1 MKRNVK
7 RLQAKIRNEEL
18 RVFSRGY
25 NHDKNSSRGGTSTRS
40 SAVGS
45 SSDSKHNSTNSANAS
60 LQSPSQPITDDESE
74 EASETMIFRQI
85 RTLLVLALAM
95 AMAMASVLIANP
107 LLQVAIGSC
116 IKVTSGIG
124 IWNNPL
130 PRRLLQR
137 RV

>member
-60 LQSPSQPITDDESE
+60 LQSPSQPFTDDESE

-85 RTLLVLALAM
+85 RTLLVLVLAL
-95 AMAMASVLIANP
+95 AMASVLIANP

-116 IKVTSGIG
+116 IKVMSGMG
-124 IWNNPL
+124 TWKNPL
-130 PRRLLQR
+130 PRHLLLR
-137 RV
+137 IV

>member
-1 MKRNVK
+1 MKRNMK
-7 RLQAKIRNEEL
+7 RLQAKIRNEEMQ
-18 RVFSRGY
+18 VFRGY
-25 NHDKNSSRGGTSTRS
+25 NHEKNSSRGGTSTRS

-85 RTLLVLALAM
+85 RTLLVLALAL
-95 AMAMASVLIANP
+95 AMASVLIANP

-116 IKVTSGIG
+116 IKVTPGKG
-124 IWNNPL
+124 TWNNPL
-130 PRRLLQR
+130 PRRLLLR
-137 RV
+137 IV